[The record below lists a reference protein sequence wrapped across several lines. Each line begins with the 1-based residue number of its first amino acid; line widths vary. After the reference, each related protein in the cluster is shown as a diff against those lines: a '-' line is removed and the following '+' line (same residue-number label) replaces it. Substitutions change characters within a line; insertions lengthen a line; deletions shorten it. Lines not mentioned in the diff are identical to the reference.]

1 MTIPDNTQP
10 SLPTLPSS
18 TTTTAPATT
27 TTTATTS
34 AADIPTQEP
43 DTMQDVDADVDMLNP
58 PPNPFVASED
68 ATNVSMQTNA
78 DENNPLLLPPPPPV
92 LSGGGADAEIAT
104 LEALK
109 TTRKDK
115 NLREFLQN
123 MDEFAPIVRSS
134 GPPPFLLSPL
144 YLCVTSICHYW
155 IQKEDEEKEK
165 RA

>member
-10 SLPTLPSS
+10 PLPAIPSPPTTTAAS
-18 TTTTAPATT
+18 APAAATTTTA
-27 TTTATTS
+27 
-34 AADIPTQEP
+34 DVIPKQEP

-58 PPNPFVASED
+58 PPNPFIATQD

-78 DENNPLLLPPPPPV
+78 DENNPLLLQPI
-92 LSGGGADAEIAT
+92 LSGGGADAEIAS

-123 MDEFAPIVRSS
+123 MDEFAPIVR
-134 GPPPFLLSPL
+134 FLLIFLLLLLLPLLPPSTSP
-144 YLCVTSICHYW
+144 SI
-155 IQKEDEEKEK
+155 
-165 RA
+165 